1 MIGRVE
7 YEGKEYVGEVVDDGL
22 FVSSKEYEEDIPLA
36 EAKILPPCKPTK
48 LVGVGLNY
56 YDHAKEMD
64 MESPLEPILFLKPPS
79 AMIAHEEKIVYP
91 KETSELN
98 YEAELAIV
106 IGKRCRNIEKSQCS
120 EVVMGYTCV
129 NDITAR
135 DLQKR
140 DGQWTRAKSFDTFAP
155 LGPFIQP
162 IEGIP
167 ELKVRCRVNGKT
179 VQDGST
185 KNMIFDVCSLVEFIS
200 KVMTLESG
208 DVIMT
213 GTPAGIGTLE
223 RGDVVEVDI
232 EKLAPLKNEVV

>member
-7 YEGKEYVGEVVDDGL
+7 YEGRVYVGEVVDDEL
-22 FVSSKEYEEDIPLA
+22 FVSTKEYEGGIPLT
-36 EAKILPPCKPTK
+36 EAKILPPCEPTK

-106 IGKRCRNIEKSQCS
+106 IGKRCRNLEKSQCS

-135 DLQKR
+135 DIQKR

-162 IEGIP
+162 LEGIP
-167 ELKVRCRVNGKT
+167 ELKVRCMVNGKT

-185 KNMIFDVCSLVEFIS
+185 KNMIFDVCTLVEFIS

-213 GTPAGIGTLE
+213 GTPAGVGTLE

-232 EKLAPLKNEVV
+232 EKLATLKNEVV